1 MFFSNCTGRTA
12 IHRRRV
18 QDKHSRKHTVAFE
31 DKLPQGNHMK
41 EKNNN
46 KHKHHHAIT
55 LRVSWS
61 IRFNETVGGVNARE
75 SLKKKKK
82 KEIASTKIKKR
93 FPFYFYFP
101 TGIVLVF
108 HLASVNV
115 ARPDQVS
122 PLTNNDMTLSAC
134 HCTQQIITTTLLSL
148 SLKKKGKEDYGSGA
162 RKADRI
168 CCSDRDSSTS
178 HGSFFY
184 LLLRVLL
191 PFPNL
196 QQRTPNRRKT
206 IVISSHH
213 TTKCIVQES

>member
-1 MFFSNCTGRTA
+1 LLLRINC
-12 IHRRRV
+12 RREITWKRRIIININIIMPLHCEFRDQLDSTRRWV
-18 QDKHSRKHTVAFE
+18 GWT
-31 DKLPQGNHMK
+31 LGN
-41 EKNNN
+41 
-46 KHKHHHAIT
+46 
-55 LRVSWS
+55 
-61 IRFNETVGGVNARE
+61 
-75 SLKKKKK
+75 LKKKRNCVDKD
-82 KEIASTKIKKR
+82 KKR